1 MAASDRQLSVLHGK
15 FHAYLLLGQP
25 FLHDLVSGLERHC
38 VSSVLCS
45 QVENW
50 QRFPVG
56 NLYRMNTRH
65 LIDEPYV
72 LLAAAEIRRL
82 IAPHLLHAH
91 FGWSGLRMLP
101 VAQFLRLPLI
111 TTFGGKDLGQE
122 ARDPKLATLYK
133 RLFESCSALVC
144 VSNDLSDRLSN
155 LGADAD
161 RIRVIRRGVNLEK
174 LVFYDRSQR
183 NAEDSLRLLMVGR
196 LIEKK
201 GHVDA
206 IAAVAALHQEG
217 VSAELSILGEGILRD
232 SLERCAREFGIG
244 SHVIFHGAK
253 NQEEVFAAM
262 READLLIHSAR
273 ISGEGDVEGIP
284 NAVIEAAAMGLPV
297 IATRHGGIA
306 EAVGHEETGLLVDEE
321 SPQALAGALIQ
332 LATERERRLA
342 MGRCA
347 RSLMVE
353 RFDIRRQIEEYLA
366 LYAEVVERHGTKEK
380 TDLRVTVG
388 SDDFGSLRATFALG
402 SGDGVI
408 SPIEVS
414 RWAFPGK
421 PGEAILRSPGKEPK
435 KGGSRSARL
444 PKVLKRPSRWI
455 LAAVAKYLLGPS
467 IKGQKESSP
476 SSALNALRWR
486 ALQFVRQGGAIDAV
500 DPGWSLRQLR
510 SFLAQ
515 AATTRHNV
523 DPGVEDVPR

>member
-1 MAASDRQLSVLHGK
+1 MAASDRHLSVLHGK

-45 QVENW
+45 QVENR
-50 QRFPVG
+50 QRFPVK
-56 NLYRMNTRH
+56 NLYRINTRH

-122 ARDPKLATLYK
+122 ARDPNLATPYK

-144 VSNDLSDRLSN
+144 VSKDLGDRLSN
-155 LGADAD
+155 LGADTD
-161 RIRVIRRGVNLEK
+161 RIRVIRRGVNLER
-174 LVFYDRSQR
+174 LAFNDRSQR
-183 NAEDSLRLLMVGR
+183 SAEDSLRLLVVGR

-206 IAAVAALHQEG
+206 IAAVAAIRREG
-217 VSAELSILGEGILRD
+217 INAELSILGEGTLRD
-232 SLERCAREFGIG
+232 GLERCVRELGIG
-244 SHVIFHGAK
+244 SHVTFHGAK
-253 NQEEVFAAM
+253 SQDEVFTAM

-284 NAVIEAAAMGLPV
+284 NAVIEAAATGLPV
-297 IATRHGGIA
+297 VATRHGGIA
-306 EAVGHEETGLLVDEE
+306 EAVSHEETGLLVDEE

-332 LATERERRLA
+332 LATEKARRLA

-353 RFDIRRQIEEYLA
+353 RFDIARQIDEYLA
-366 LYAEVVERHGTKEK
+366 LYTEVVERHGTKEK
-380 TDLRVTVG
+380 TDLQVAVS

-421 PGEAILRSPGKEPK
+421 SGEAILRAVGQASETS
-435 KGGSRSARL
+435 GSRSARL
-444 PKVLKRPSRWI
+444 PRILKRPSRWI
-455 LAAVAKYLLGPS
+455 LAAVAKCLLGPS
-467 IKGQKESSP
+467 IKGQRESGP
-476 SSALNALRWR
+476 NSALNALRLR
-486 ALQFVRQGGAIDAV
+486 VLQFVCQGGAIDSIN
-500 DPGWSLRQLR
+500 PGWSLPQLR

-515 AATTRHNV
+515 VATTRHNV
-523 DPGVEDVPR
+523 DPGVEDVTR